1 MNIDTDVFSVNDTK
15 KDLSPQDQKSNA
27 KKTYSNVDTVTI
39 TANKELLVSE
49 ENKSAAQTDFKDIKQ
64 VEEAV
69 GEVKGMLSKD
79 FDTASGIHQLDKKSI
94 VKISQDEQ

>member
-1 MNIDTDVFSVNDTK
+1 MKINTDALPVNETK
-15 KDLSPQDQKSNA
+15 KELNFKSQRIDS
-27 KKTYSNVDTVTI
+27 KKVGNNIDTVTI
-39 TANKELLVSE
+39 TTNKELLVTE
-49 ENKSAAQTDFKDIKQ
+49 ENKSAAKTAFKDIRQ

-69 GEVKGMLSKD
+69 GEVKEMLSKD